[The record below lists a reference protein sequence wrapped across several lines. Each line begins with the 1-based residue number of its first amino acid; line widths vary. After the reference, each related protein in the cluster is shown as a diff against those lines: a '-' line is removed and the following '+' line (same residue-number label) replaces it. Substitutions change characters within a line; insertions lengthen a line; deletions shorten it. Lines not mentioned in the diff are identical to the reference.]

1 MIGGNKEKQFC
12 VVISHQLTNI
22 STTNIITLD
31 NSHMTFYYHK
41 YSYFELVVE
50 GVAPSTLFLFATL
63 DLMMLMTMKDP
74 ESTRK
79 NK

>member
-31 NSHMTFYYHK
+31 NSHMIFYYHK

-50 GVAPSTLFLFATL
+50 GVAPLTLFLFATL